1 MVNAL
6 CTRVRVLSRRLMTTG
21 QLPTSE
27 DVMDALVIVA
37 DVPLPENVIDGGK
50 VPVTLHVNGSIPFI
64 A

>member
-1 MVNAL
+1 
-6 CTRVRVLSRRLMTTG
+6 
-21 QLPTSE
+21 
-27 DVMDALVIVA
+27 MDALVIVA